1 VRFDLVIRGGEV
13 FDPDSTRVE
22 AADIAVSHG
31 RIAAV
36 DREIPVSSAF
46 RSIDASGLLVTPGW
60 IDLHSHVYRGVTYW
74 GVDAGRLG
82 ALTGVTTFVDAGSAG
97 ALTFG
102 GFREFIVDPSPV
114 RIYAFLNIAYIG
126 LVAPDYE
133 LANLA
138 YCDRD
143 IFGRIASE
151 NRDIIVGTKVRM
163 TTPTIGDNGLEPL
176 RIAIGA
182 ASENDLPV
190 MVHIGPAPPTG
201 ADLLPLMRPGDVL
214 THCFTG
220 HSARIVGEDG
230 RILEVA
236 RRAWDAGVVMDI
248 GHGSGSFSF
257 ATAEGLAHDG
267 LWPDVISTD
276 VHQES
281 INGPMFDL
289 PTCVSKFLALGMPL
303 ERALYSVTKRPAEVI
318 GRQGELGTLRKGA
331 PADLAVFR
339 RQSGEF
345 RFYDITGSLR
355 VGSEYLENVMT
366 LVNGRSLPR
375 LPLREPAPWMERGRI
390 WPAASAALREKQFAL
405 ADGGGDPRRWFPG
418 KSAASNG
425 GSSSSRDLVEGTAS
439 TANRQT

>member
-1 VRFDLVIRGGEV
+1 MRFDLVIRGGEV
-13 FDPDSTRVE
+13 FDPDSMRIE
-22 AADIAVSHG
+22 AADIAISQG
-31 RIAAV
+31 RVAAV
-36 DREIPVSSAF
+36 DREIPEASAF
-46 RSIDASGLLVTPGW
+46 RTIDASGLLVTPGW
-60 IDLHSHVYRGVTYW
+60 IDLHSHVFRGVTYW
-74 GVDAGRLG
+74 GIDAAKLG

-102 GFREFIVDPSPV
+102 GFREFIVDPAPV

-138 YCDRD
+138 YCDTEL
-143 IFGRIASE
+143 FGRIASE
-151 NRDIIVGTKVRM
+151 NRDIIVGAKVRM
-163 TTPTIGDNGLEPL
+163 STPTIGDNGLEPL
-176 RIAIGA
+176 RIATGA
-182 ASENDLPV
+182 ATENDLPV
-190 MVHIGPAPPTG
+190 MVHIGLAPPTG
-201 ADLLPLMRPGDVL
+201 VDVLSLMRPGDVL

-220 HSARIVGEDG
+220 HPARIVGEDG
-230 RILEVA
+230 HILEAA

-257 ATAEGLAHDG
+257 ATAEGLASDG

-318 GRQGELGTLRKGA
+318 GRDGELGTCRSGA
-331 PADLAVFR
+331 PADIALFR
-339 RQSGEF
+339 RQRGDF
-345 RFYDITGSLR
+345 PFYDITGSRR

-375 LPLREPAPWMERGRI
+375 QPLPDPAPWMERGRI
-390 WPAASAALREKQFAL
+390 WPLAGAALREKQFAL
-405 ADGGGDPRRWFPG
+405 ADGGADPRRWF
-418 KSAASNG
+418 S
-425 GSSSSRDLVEGTAS
+425 EAS
-439 TANRQT
+439 TGAPEVVPQAVTS

>member
-1 VRFDLVIRGGEV
+1 MRFDLVIRGGDV
-13 FDPDSTRVE
+13 FDPERMRID
-22 AADIAVSHG
+22 AADIAISQG
-31 RIAAV
+31 RVAAV
-36 DREIPVSSAF
+36 DRGIPDSAAF
-46 RSIDASGLLVTPGW
+46 QSIDASGLLVTPGW

-82 ALTGVTTFVDAGSAG
+82 AVTGVTTFVDAGSAG
-97 ALTFG
+97 ALTFE
-102 GFREFIVDPSPV
+102 GFREFIVDPAPV
-114 RIYAFLNIAYIG
+114 RVFAFLNIAYIG

-138 YCDRD
+138 YCDRG

-163 TTPTIGDNGLEPL
+163 STPTIGDNGLEPL

-201 ADLLPLMRPGDVL
+201 ADVLPLMRAGDVL

-220 HSARIVGEDG
+220 HPARIVDEDG

-257 ATAEGLAHDG
+257 ATAEGMARDE

-303 ERALYSVTKRPAEVI
+303 ERALYSVTRRPAEVI
-318 GRQGELGTLRKGA
+318 GREAELGILRKGA
-331 PADLAVFR
+331 PADLGLFR
-339 RQSGEF
+339 VRRGEF
-345 RFYDITGSLR
+345 PFYDISGSRR
-355 VGSEYLENVMT
+355 VGSEYLHNVMT
-366 LVNGRSLPR
+366 LVNGRPLPR
-375 LPLREPAPWMERGRI
+375 LPLPDPAPWMERGRI
-390 WPAASAALREKQFAL
+390 WPGVNAALREKQFQL
-405 ADGGGDPRRWFPG
+405 ADGGADPRRWFSG
-418 KSAASNG
+418 AAANSG
-425 GSSSSRDLVEGTAS
+425 PSSSGTSLEEGIAS
-439 TANRQT
+439 TANKQT